1 MSSPFQ
7 QKFSAKSPLNGNY
20 YSGVDGIK
28 YVSPKPGVINIP
40 RKTQKEEEEEE
51 VKPPE
56 ATNVPK
62 TKKTF
67 DFGSGDIDT
76 SIDIP
81 ESNFKFGGGGT
92 PDPAEV
98 VSKNREKINN
108 KRTLKKEIKGKPV
121 EKFAKKGTPEYD
133 RWLAAVKKDPSIEDK
148 YKDRTLYQDQEQK
161 GFTTDGETTLGDWM
175 NVGKQYEK

>member
-7 QKFSAKSPLNGNY
+7 KNFSAKSPLNSNY

-28 YVSPKPGVINIP
+28 YVSPKPGVIDIP
-40 RKTQKEEEEEE
+40 QPPKKKEEKE
-51 VKPPE
+51 VAKVPE
-56 ATNVPK
+56 

-67 DFGSGDIDT
+67 DFGSKDIDT

-92 PDPAEV
+92 PDPAEIPKTPADV
-98 VSKNREKINN
+98 ITNREKINN
-108 KRTLKKEIKGKPV
+108 ERTLERKVEGKPV
-121 EKFAKKGTPEYD
+121 ERLAKPGTPEYN

-148 YKDRTLYQDQEQK
+148 YKDRTLYQDQKQT
-161 GFTTDGETTLGDWM
+161 GSITDGEKTLTDWM
-175 NVGKQYEK
+175 NVGEEYEK